1 MMMMT
6 RLSVNKKY
14 IKVVKRI
21 QSSSS
26 LSLSL
31 SNHADESDDESD
43 SYAAASPPPKA
54 CLEMASICVAEAE
67 WRLRG
72 GPRRSKSVLAV
83 TPAPIPLATPAV
95 VELLPLPLPLLL
107 PLSVLSSAS
116 MTLPSRSISSLDVV
130 LLGVAHAVEIRSNIG
145 REPLRALGSRDATA
159 VDAEMFE
166 FPIAAAVAEALGD
179 RREVALPVPLL
190 VAASRLADPHPLSLL
205 RVFAEASLSL
215 DTALPR
221 FRPAR
226 EKRFLLDRPTVVVA
240 GPSSLGGVIIV
251 AILDWKQ
258 SKDDMSASIVGHG
271 INGF

>member
-1 MMMMT
+1 
-6 RLSVNKKY
+6 
-14 IKVVKRI
+14 
-21 QSSSS
+21 
-26 LSLSL
+26 
-31 SNHADESDDESD
+31 
-43 SYAAASPPPKA
+43 
-54 CLEMASICVAEAE
+54 MASICVAEAE

-72 GPRRSKSVLAV
+72 GPRRSKSALAV

-95 VELLPLPLPLLL
+95 VELLPFPLPLPLPLPLLQ
-107 PLSVLSSAS
+107 PLSVLSSVS
-116 MTLPSRSISSLDVV
+116 LTLPSRPIFSLDVV
-130 LLGVAHAVEIRSNIG
+130 LLGVRAGGAHVVGEIRSNIG

-166 FPIAAAVAEALGD
+166 FPIAAAVVEALGD
-179 RREVALPVPLL
+179 RREVALPVPVL

-258 SKDDMSASIVGHG
+258 R
-271 INGF
+271 